1 MPDPQHRLDE
11 FEIDEVS
18 AVDRAA
24 NGEKFVITKRDDS
37 DDPAGAGEADGEKAA
52 EDPKDEG
59 GEAQADGEKAD
70 GEQGQPGKDDGEK
83 ADGKDDPAGAGEADG
98 EKADPPAGGAPE
110 DEEPKPEDEEEAG
123 DGDSNAAEAEADK
136 AAPGHEALLNEQA
149 AALKAT
155 VDMVLESAT
164 KAGDFKLAMDHLD
177 SAWSLLSAM
186 RQSSS
191 VVRLMKSAGGPD
203 RFAPIE
209 RSILAKQAE
218 LIAEARKAPEE
229 PEPPAEGG
237 EGSAGE
243 EAPADTEGDRWAM
256 VLEKLASLEEKVDR
270 LLDAQAKDAVG
281 KALEGLQ
288 ARVTKMEATPTA
300 PLTGGSGGDA
310 RADARKGADVD
321 WPSDMNAPEKG

>member
-1 MPDPQHRLDE
+1 MPGDAQNRLDE

-37 DDPAGAGEADGEKAA
+37 ADPTGAGAGEADGEKA
-52 EDPKDEG
+52 EEPKDDG
-59 GEAQADGEKAD
+59 SEAQADGEKAD
-70 GEQGQPGKDDGEK
+70 GDQPEQDD
-83 ADGKDDPAGAGEADG
+83 GAGEADG
-98 EKADPPAGGAPE
+98 EKADPPAGGDATAG

-123 DGDSNAAEAEADK
+123 DDSSAAEAEADK
-136 AAPGHEALLNEQA
+136 AAPTHEALLNEQA

-218 LIAEARKAPEE
+218 LIAEARKAPEPPE
-229 PEPPAEGG
+229 PPEPPADGG

-256 VLEKLASLEEKVDR
+256 VLERLGSLEEKIDR
-270 LLDAQAKDAVG
+270 LFDAQAKDAVG
-281 KALEGLQ
+281 KALGELQ
-288 ARVTKMEATPTA
+288 VRVTKMEATPVA
-300 PLTGGSGGDA
+300 PSTGGSGGDA
-310 RADARKGADVD
+310 RAEARKGADVD